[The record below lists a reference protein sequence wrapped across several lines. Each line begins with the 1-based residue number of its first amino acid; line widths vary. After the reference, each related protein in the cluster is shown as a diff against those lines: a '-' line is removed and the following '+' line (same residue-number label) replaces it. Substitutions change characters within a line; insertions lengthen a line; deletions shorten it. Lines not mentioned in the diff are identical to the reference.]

1 MKMLCSKIMFIVL
14 GLILTNNTAT
24 TISTKTKPFI
34 NNFTHITA
42 IGAKT
47 KPPANNAVVIAGIG
61 AKTKPPSNNL
71 ITAVP
76 TVIKKVNDYITL

>member
-1 MKMLCSKIMFIVL
+1 MFIVL

-47 KPPANNAVVIAGIG
+47 KPPTNNAVVIAGIG

>member
-24 TISTKTKPFI
+24 TINTKTKPFI
-34 NNFTHITA
+34 NNITHITA

-47 KPPANNAVVIAGIG
+47 KPPTNNIVVIAAIG
-61 AKTKPPSNNL
+61 AKTKPPLNNF

-76 TVIKKVNDYITL
+76 TVTNKS